1 MTAENDLHHSIVGHT
16 PSDHGS
22 ECSKYDEFHEPHAR
36 GPDDALRM
44 IPIELAIHAP
54 SRFEE
59 IFGFDADLYLR
70 ELGLDP
76 ARARREGVALIATG
90 YRSHVLKRDWRAR
103 EESFLRTKIQRELM
117 EVKSKC
123 QMARRRVTRLKRAF
137 REVIELADSG
147 KLRKNNL
154 RWRFRKALRRS
165 RRDGDLAVS
174 SEREMLDRYAGD
186 MKASCEVLAEVG

>member
-1 MTAENDLHHSIVGHT
+1 MIQVRMTPL
-16 PSDHGS
+16 
-22 ECSKYDEFHEPHAR
+22 
-36 GPDDALRM
+36 
-44 IPIELAIHAP
+44 ELALHSP
-54 SRFEE
+54 ERFEQL
-59 IFGFDADLYLR
+59 FPQHADDYLR
-70 ELGLDP
+70 GLGFEP
-76 ARARREGVALIATG
+76 ERARREGIELVATG
-90 YRSHVLKRDWRAR
+90 HRSHLLKRDWQAR
-103 EESFLRTKIQRELM
+103 QESLIRVRVQRELV
-117 EVKSKC
+117 EVKSAC

-137 REVIELADSG
+137 REVIELADTG